1 MFSNTTDTILELIEE
16 EGTCRSVTCMTKR
29 LKWIWTSHYIPKSVK
44 TNFLLLIRLSFTVS
58 EGFSS
63 IPSESMSSVMS
74 LCLQGSRALTS
85 TSRTAVSSRIHPK
98 PCFSF
103 LTRVTSES
111 ASSTLLEEQ
120 KREILTVLSFYN
132 TLNNFLLLKTPHWIK
147 WSFCKIDPSLQLEE
161 FQLKYMMYRCLEYG
175 VRNWSTGERWF
186 YTRFFFFRRDVETC
200 KVCMHM
206 YLVL

>member
-1 MFSNTTDTILELIEE
+1 MYDKEIEME
-16 EGTCRSVTCMTKR
+16 SEQAITFPN
-29 LKWIWTSHYIPKSVK
+29 HSVK

-63 IPSESMSSVMS
+63 TGIPSESMSSVMS

-103 LTRVTSES
+103 LNRVTSES

-132 TLNNFLLLKTPHWIK
+132 TLNNFLLLKTPH
-147 WSFCKIDPSLQLEE
+147 
-161 FQLKYMMYRCLEYG
+161 
-175 VRNWSTGERWF
+175 
-186 YTRFFFFRRDVETC
+186 
-200 KVCMHM
+200 
-206 YLVL
+206 

>member
-1 MFSNTTDTILELIEE
+1 MDALKHNRYNFGAHRRKLA
-16 EGTCRSVTCMTKR
+16 GRSVACT
-29 LKWIWTSHYIPKSVK
+29 LYKWQRDWNGIWTSYYIPKPVETS
-44 TNFLLLIRLSFTVS
+44 FLLPILLSFTVS

-111 ASSTLLEEQ
+111 TSSTLLEEQ
-120 KREILTVLSFYN
+120 KREILMAFSFYN

-161 FQLKYMMYRCLEYG
+161 F
-175 VRNWSTGERWF
+175 
-186 YTRFFFFRRDVETC
+186 
-200 KVCMHM
+200 
-206 YLVL
+206 